1 MNVQSTGSGYD
12 AFFAVREAAA
22 RRMAPVRGPESAR
35 TAPVANKSL
44 TTAPRPVDPLTA
56 AQSAGGPIKGRI
68 VDFIA

>member
-1 MNVQSTGSGYD
+1 MNIQSTGSGYD

-22 RRMAPVRGPESAR
+22 RRMGPVRGPDNAQ

-44 TTAPRPVDPLTA
+44 TTASRPVDPLTA

>member
-1 MNVQSTGSGYD
+1 MNIQPTGSGYD

-22 RRMAPVRGPESAR
+22 RRMRPAAGPEAAQ

-44 TTAPRPVDPLTA
+44 TTAPRPVDPLAA
-56 AQSAGGPIKGRI
+56 AQSVGGPIKGRI

>member
-1 MNVQSTGSGYD
+1 MNIQPTGSGYD

-22 RRMAPVRGPESAR
+22 RRMRPAAGPGAAQ

-56 AQSAGGPIKGRI
+56 AQSAGGPVKGRL